1 MEEYNYTYKGSEDYC
16 YPGTT
21 VLKNKL
27 GLKDDDVLLK
37 AERETGSRHL
47 ISPMSVL
54 LPVPGIEAEIHSV
67 DVCVANSRRL
77 LSPRIARPVA
87 QRRGAPCGIL

>member
-27 GLKDDDVLLK
+27 GLKDNDVLLK
-37 AERETGSRHL
+37 AEREITSIKLLMLYDMPIEGLFNLDHL
-47 ISPMSVL
+47 CN
-54 LPVPGIEAEIHSV
+54 IHKIIFE
-67 DVCVANSRRL
+67 DIYEWA
-77 LSPRIARPVA
+77 
-87 QRRGAPCGIL
+87 